1 MRVAVDFS
9 GLKKIKWSEYAVRFV
24 FDGTITAVTGVLAAL
39 YGPKFGG
46 LFLTIPAI
54 FPASATLVEKH
65 ERRKRIG
72 VPKTMRGRQAAALD
86 ARGVAMA
93 SIGLIGFAIVVWKLA
108 PIWNGALTLFAASAV
123 WLAISLLIWHLRRH
137 RLFFRPK
144 SC

>member
-1 MRVAVDFS
+1 MRVAVAFS

-24 FDGTITAVTGVLAAL
+24 FGGTITAVTGVLAAL
-39 YGPKFGG
+39 GPKFGG
-46 LFLTIPAI
+46 LFLTFPAI

-86 ARGVAMA
+86 ARGAAMA

-123 WLAISLLIWHLRRH
+123 WLAISLLIWHLRR
-137 RLFFRPK
+137 FRPK